1 MARYT
6 GASCKLCRRE
16 GQKLFLK
23 GERCYT
29 NKCSVDRRPYAPG
42 MHGQNNRKKI
52 SEYGVQLREKQKAK
66 RFYGIL
72 ESQFRRY
79 YEMAIRKKGITGEI
93 LLQLLESRLDNVVH
107 RMGFGSSRDESR
119 QLVTH
124 GHFFVNG
131 RRVSIPSYL
140 VKPGDE
146 IMVADSSRKSTRFKD
161 ILDITGGKVVPKWLE
176 VDQENLK
183 GKVVSLPARE
193 DIDLPIQEHLIVEL
207 YSK

>member
-23 GERCYT
+23 AERCYT
-29 NKCSVDRRPYAPG
+29 NKCSVDKRPYAPG
-42 MHGQNNRKKI
+42 MHAQQRKKV
-52 SEYGVQLREKQKAK
+52 SEYGIQLREKQKAK
-66 RFYGIL
+66 RFYGVL

-79 YEMAIRKKGITGEI
+79 YEIAMRKKGVTGEN
-93 LLQLLESRLDNVVH
+93 LLQLLESRMDNVVH
-107 RMGFGSSRDESR
+107 RMGFGSSRDEAR

-124 GHFFVNG
+124 GHFNVNG
-131 RRVSIPSYL
+131 RRVNIPSYL

-146 IMVADSSRKSTRFKD
+146 IEVAQGSRKSPRFKE

-183 GKVVSLPARE
+183 GKVIALPERE
-193 DIDLPIQEHLIVEL
+193 DIDLPIEEHLIVEL